1 MIFGGRKQEVVI
13 NVMMQATTSTSN
25 ATAGGGNLK
34 KIIKLP
40 GQASLL
46 RLRKEISREFKI

>member
-1 MIFGGRKQEVVI
+1 LKNFHFIDTQSIEGRMIFGGRKQEVVI

-40 GQASLL
+40 G
-46 RLRKEISREFKI
+46 